1 MEIVNERIRELI
13 RESHLD
19 VYGLGK
25 DRYKWESTVDKFA
38 EMIVAECT
46 DKMYKVMQKTEQTD
60 LAYNAML
67 TAIIADIHQSFNIKD
82 SKADQFT
89 RAMENAFKNG
99 IDLSGQET
107 P

>member
-1 MEIVNERIRELI
+1 MNERIRELM
-13 RESHLD
+13 EQASAGACHD
-19 VYGLGK
+19 VETNTLIGTEIE
-25 DRYKWESTVDKFA
+25 RFA
-38 EMIVAECT
+38 ELIVLECT
-46 DKMYKVMQKTEQTD
+46 DKMYKVIQKTEQTD

-67 TAIIADIHQSFNIKD
+67 TAIIADIHQSFDIKD